1 MQYIIYA
8 ILGAICTSLTTIL
21 AKIGLKK
28 VNSNF
33 ATLIKTIIVI
43 LFSLILALISG
54 AIYNTVYLTL
64 SNWIYII
71 LSGLSTGL
79 SRLFYFKALKEGDV
93 NKVAPIDKS
102 SFILTSILFLIFFF
116 NSVTNNGDVLT
127 IIMLILSMILMLS
140 GTILMID
147 KKQIDNNKK
156 ISKKWL
162 IYAILSSIFAAL
174 VSFFIKFGLNNVSS
188 YLITFYRTIVVFIF
202 ALAIVLIK
210 KDYKEVKYID
220 KKGWIFL
227 ILSGISTGLA
237 WLFEYASLANDIVNP
252 IVMTSISKLSIL
264 LTMFLSF
271 ILLKEKFSIKSLIG
285 LTILTSGIV
294 LIIVFGL

>member
-1 MQYIIYA
+1 MIYVIYA
-8 ILGAICTSLTTIL
+8 LLGAIFTSFTTIL

-28 VNSNF
+28 VNSNL

-43 LFSLILALISG
+43 FFSLILAFISG
-54 AIYNTVYLTL
+54 SIFNTSSLTL
-64 SNWIYII
+64 ENWIFII

-79 SRLFYFKALKEGDV
+79 SWLFYFKALKEGDV

-116 NSVTNNGDVLT
+116 NSVTNNGNILT
-127 IIMLILSMILMLS
+127 ITMLILSMGLMLS

-147 KKQIDNNKK
+147 KKEVDPTKK

-162 IYAILSSIFAAL
+162 IYAILSSVFAAL

-202 ALAIVLIK
+202 ALAIVLFK
-210 KDYKEVKYID
+210 KDYKEVKCID
-220 KKGWIFL
+220 KKGWLFL

-237 WLFEYASLANDIVNP
+237 WLFEYASLANDVVNP
-252 IVMTSISKLSIL
+252 LVMTSISKLSIL

-271 ILLKEKFSIKSLIG
+271 IILKEKFSVKSLIG
-285 LTILTSGIV
+285 LGLLTSGII
-294 LIIVFGL
+294 LIIIFGL

>member
-54 AIYNTVYLTL
+54 AIYNATSLTL

-147 KKQIDNNKK
+147 KKEIDNNKK

-210 KDYKEVKYID
+210 KDYKEVKNID

-237 WLFEYASLANDIVNP
+237 WLFEYASLANDVVNP